1 VGWVVQDKIKTAKVV
16 MGRAMQLQE
25 HHMMQQREQEYNQAL
40 DQSMDD
46 QRLQVPLP
54 ICPCQSALAH
64 LPLLHLPLPL
74 YPCRSTLAHLPLPI
88 CLCPSALAH
97 LPFPIY
103 HCTSTLAHLPL
114 SYTVVKPSNLLQE
127 LQA

>member
-1 VGWVVQDKIKTAKVV
+1 MQDKIKTAKVV

-54 ICPCQSALAH
+54 LCP
-64 LPLLHLPLPL
+64 
-74 YPCRSTLAHLPLPI
+74 
-88 CLCPSALAH
+88 CPSALAPSA
-97 LPFPIY
+97 LDVPPFPTY
-103 HCTSTLAHLPL
+103 RCLE
-114 SYTVVKPSNLLQE
+114 LLQE
-127 LQA
+127 LQAQPL

>member
-1 VGWVVQDKIKTAKVV
+1 MQDKIKTAKVV

-54 ICPCQSALAH
+54 LCPCQSALAH
-64 LPLLHLPLPL
+64 LPLLHLPL
-74 YPCRSTLAHLPLPI
+74 TFH
-88 CLCPSALAH
+88 PS
-97 LPFPIY
+97 PP
-103 HCTSTLAHLPL
+103 
-114 SYTVVKPSNLLQE
+114 TVVLSFCKSCRHNLYDVPDVSLIVYQNRFF
-127 LQA
+127 